1 MNITFKGGSF
11 LFLLVGALL
20 IVTLFTAPANWSPLY
35 VALFLLLSP
44 FVLLLN
50 KRYGYILYSSL
61 MTVSILLIILLINL
75 LETPE
80 YLWFM
85 YFWFP
90 LLWWPISAFVGRYA
104 KTTLFASVASLSI
117 ILYYVVLN
125 VYMQTSFPWALFPAF
140 ALLWWPL
147 SLAFAKNYKLYS
159 IISSVFIASFFVSLN
174 AITTPEIAWAIYP
187 IFVVLWWPV
196 ALYFSQKPF
205 LFSMIAFSMLSI
217 FFVCVNYITSPATIW
232 AVYPIFI
239 AIWWPLSL
247 YFFSYKKDNQSVD

>member
-1 MNITFKGGSF
+1 MAYFSF
-11 LFLLVGALL
+11 CWPLCKNDFICKRCFTEYYPLLRCLKCLHADFISMGALSCL
-20 IVTLFTAPANWSPLY
+20 CSLV
-35 VALFLLLSP
+35 VA
-44 FVLLLN
+44 
-50 KRYGYILYSSL
+50 
-61 MTVSILLIILLINL
+61 
-75 LETPE
+75 
-80 YLWFM
+80 
-85 YFWFP
+85 
-90 LLWWPISAFVGRYA
+90 
-104 KTTLFASVASLSI
+104 
-117 ILYYVVLN
+117 
-125 VYMQTSFPWALFPAF
+125 
-140 ALLWWPL
+140 L

-247 YFFSYKKDNQSVD
+247 YFFSYKRQSVS